1 MAPSAQTA
9 IGGVHK
15 TRPRAAPF
23 AGIPTMKSDTSL
35 FAAID
40 LGSNAFRLM
49 IGQPLKRSQ
58 QIIVQEVKTLRE
70 PVRLSE
76 GLQGGALDE
85 LALDRGWQALA
96 RFGKKLRGFES
107 GRVRAV
113 ATSAVREA
121 DNAQLFLASAER
133 HLGFRIDVISGHEEA
148 QLVYDGVAHTIP
160 DPACMRLVLD
170 IGGGSTELI
179 LGKGAHPLVTESIAI
194 GSGTFGASYFPGGLI
209 TAKALLEAERV
220 ATLEFEKVARR
231 YRAMGWHQVI
241 GSSGTA
247 RMLAKVLKAN
257 VLNDHGQTGITYG
270 GLLRLSLR
278 LLEVGHVKQLKL
290 AGLQTH
296 RMSILPGGLVVM
308 LAAFKVFGV
317 LHMTPSEPGLRLGV
331 LHGLM
336 SRH

>member
-1 MAPSAQTA
+1 
-9 IGGVHK
+9 
-15 TRPRAAPF
+15 
-23 AGIPTMKSDTSL
+23 MKGDASL

-40 LGSNAFRLM
+40 LGSIAFRM
-49 IGQPLKRSQ
+49 IIGQSVRRRQ
-58 QIIVQEVKTLRE
+58 GFMIQEVKTLRE
-70 PVRLSE
+70 PVRLTE
-76 GLQGGALDE
+76 GFEGGALDE

-96 RFGKKLRGFES
+96 RFGKKLRGFEA

-148 QLVYDGVAHTIP
+148 RLVYAGVAHTVP
-160 DPACMRLVLD
+160 GTENRRLVVD

-179 LGKGAHPLVTESIAI
+179 LGQGARPLMTESIAI
-194 GSGTFGASYFPGGLI
+194 GSGTFGARYFQGGCI
-209 TAKALLEAERV
+209 TAQALLEAERA
-220 ATLEFEKVARR
+220 ATVQFEKVARR
-231 YRAMGWHQVI
+231 YRALGWQQVI

-257 VLNDHGQTGITYG
+257 GLNDYDEVGITYS

-278 LLEVGHVKQLKL
+278 LLEVGHVKQLGL

-296 RMSILPGGLVVM
+296 RQSILPGGLVLM

-317 LHMTPSEPGLRLGV
+317 SHMTPSEPGLRFGV

-336 SRH
+336 SKH

>member
-1 MAPSAQTA
+1 
-9 IGGVHK
+9 
-15 TRPRAAPF
+15 
-23 AGIPTMKSDTSL
+23 MKGDASL

-40 LGSNAFRLM
+40 LGSNAFRMM
-49 IGQPLKRSQ
+49 IGQSVKRNQ
-58 QIIVQEVKTLRE
+58 QIVIQEVKTLRE
-70 PVRLSE
+70 PVRLAE
-76 GLQGGALDE
+76 GFRGGALDE

-96 RFGKKLRGFES
+96 RFGKKLRGFEA

-121 DNAQLFLASAER
+121 DNAQLFLSSAER

-148 QLVYDGVAHTIP
+148 QLVYAGVAHTIP
-160 DPACMRLVLD
+160 GTASKRLVVD

-179 LGKGAHPLVTESIAI
+179 LGQGVHPLLTESIAI
-194 GSGTFGASYFPGGLI
+194 GSGTFGARYFPGGGI
-209 TAKALLEAERV
+209 TAQALLEAERV
-220 ATLEFEKVARR
+220 ATLQFEKVARR
-231 YRAMGWHQVI
+231 YRALGWQQTI

-247 RMLAKVLKAN
+247 RVLAKVLKAN
-257 VLNDHGQTGITYG
+257 GLNDYGQSGITYG

-290 AGLQTH
+290 AGLPTH
-296 RMSILPGGLVVM
+296 RLSILPGGLVVM
-308 LAAFKVFGV
+308 LAAFKVFGI

-336 SRH
+336 SKH

>member
-1 MAPSAQTA
+1 MKDAP
-9 IGGVHK
+9 
-15 TRPRAAPF
+15 
-23 AGIPTMKSDTSL
+23 L

-49 IGQPLKRSQ
+49 IGQSVRRNQ
-58 QIIVQEVKTLRE
+58 QMVIQEVKTLRE
-70 PVRLSE
+70 PVRLAE

-96 RFGKKLRGFES
+96 RFGKKLRGFEA

-121 DNAQLFLASAER
+121 DNAPLFLASAER

-148 QLVYDGVAHTIP
+148 QLVYAGVAHTL
-160 DPACMRLVLD
+160 PAQTTRLVVD
-170 IGGGSTELI
+170 IGGGSTEMIIGRGDRL
-179 LGKGAHPLVTESIAI
+179 LVTESIAI
-194 GSGTFGASYFPGGLI
+194 GSGTFGAHYFHGGRI
-209 TAKALLEAERV
+209 VAEALLEAERA
-220 ATLEFEKVARR
+220 ATVQFERIARR
-231 YRAMGWHQVI
+231 YRAMGWQQTI

-257 VLNDHGQTGITYG
+257 GLNDDGQGGITYG

-278 LLEVGHVKQLKL
+278 LLEVNHVKHLKL
-290 AGLQTH
+290 AGLPIH
-296 RMSILPGGLVVM
+296 RLSILPGGLVVM
-308 LAAFKVFGV
+308 LAAFKVFGIT
-317 LHMTPSEPGLRLGV
+317 HMIASEPGLRFGV

-336 SRH
+336 SKH

>member
-1 MAPSAQTA
+1 
-9 IGGVHK
+9 
-15 TRPRAAPF
+15 
-23 AGIPTMKSDTSL
+23 MKGDASL

-40 LGSNAFRLM
+40 LGSNAFRMM
-49 IGQPLKRSQ
+49 IGQSVKRNQ
-58 QIIVQEVKTLRE
+58 KWMIQEVKTLRE

-85 LALDRGWQALA
+85 MALDRGWQALS
-96 RFGKKLRGFES
+96 RFGKKLRGFEA

-148 QLVYDGVAHTIP
+148 QLVYAGVTHSIP
-160 DPACMRLVLD
+160 SPQSMRLVVD

-179 LGKGAHPLVTESIAI
+179 LGQGAQPLLTESIAI
-194 GSGTFGASYFPGGLI
+194 GSGTFGARYFSGGCI
-209 TAKALLEAERV
+209 TAPALLEAERV
-220 ATLEFEKVARR
+220 ATQQFETVARR
-231 YRAMGWHQVI
+231 YRALGWQQAI

-257 VLNDHGQTGITYG
+257 GMNDDRESGITYS

-290 AGLQTH
+290 AGLQNH
-296 RMSILPGGLVVM
+296 RLSTLPGGLVVM
-308 LAAFKVFGV
+308 LAAFKVFGIS
-317 LHMTPSEPGLRLGV
+317 HMTPSEAGLRFGV
-331 LHGLM
+331 LHGLI

>member
-1 MAPSAQTA
+1 MKLPG
-9 IGGVHK
+9 I
-15 TRPRAAPF
+15 RP
-23 AGIPTMKSDTSL
+23 MKGDASL

-40 LGSNAFRLM
+40 LGSNAFRMM
-49 IGQPLKRSQ
+49 IGQSVKRNQ
-58 QIIVQEVKTLRE
+58 KWMIHEVKTLRE

-76 GLQGGALDE
+76 GFQGGALDE
-85 LALDRGWQALA
+85 MALDRGWQALS
-96 RFGKKLRGFES
+96 RFGKKLRGFEP

-148 QLVYDGVAHTIP
+148 HLVYAGVAHSIP
-160 DPACMRLVLD
+160 SPQSMRLVVD

-179 LGKGAHPLVTESIAI
+179 LGQGTQPLLTESIAI
-194 GSGTFGASYFPGGLI
+194 GSGTFGSRYFSGGCI
-209 TAKALLEAERV
+209 TAPALLEAERV
-220 ATLEFEKVARR
+220 ATLQFEKVARR
-231 YRAMGWHQVI
+231 YRALGWQQAI

-257 VLNDHGQTGITYG
+257 GMNDDGESGITYS

-290 AGLQTH
+290 AGLQNH
-296 RMSILPGGLVVM
+296 RLSTLPGGLVVM
-308 LAAFKVFGV
+308 LAAFKVFGISQ
-317 LHMTPSEPGLRLGV
+317 MTPSEGGLRFGV

-336 SRH
+336 ARH

>member
-1 MAPSAQTA
+1 MKDAP
-9 IGGVHK
+9 
-15 TRPRAAPF
+15 
-23 AGIPTMKSDTSL
+23 L

-49 IGQPLKRSQ
+49 IGQSVRRNQ
-58 QIIVQEVKTLRE
+58 QMVIQEVKTLRE
-70 PVRLSE
+70 PVRLAE

-96 RFGKKLRGFES
+96 RFGKKLRGFEAR
-107 GRVRAV
+107 RVRAV

-121 DNAQLFLASAER
+121 DNAPLFLASAER

-148 QLVYDGVAHTIP
+148 QLVYAGVAHTL
-160 DPACMRLVLD
+160 PAQNTRLVVD
-170 IGGGSTELI
+170 IGGGSTEMIIGRGDQL
-179 LGKGAHPLVTESIAI
+179 LVTESIAI
-194 GSGTFGASYFPGGLI
+194 GSGTFGAHYFHGGRI
-209 TAKALLEAERV
+209 VAQALLEAERA
-220 ATLEFEKVARR
+220 ATVQFERIARR
-231 YRAMGWHQVI
+231 YRAMGWQQAN

-257 VLNDHGQTGITYG
+257 GLNDDDQSGITYG

-278 LLEVGHVKQLKL
+278 LLEVKHVKHLKL
-290 AGLQTH
+290 AGLPTH
-296 RMSILPGGLVVM
+296 RLSILPGGLVLM
-308 LAAFKVFGV
+308 LAAFKVFGIT
-317 LHMTPSEPGLRLGV
+317 HMIASEPGLRFGV

>member
-1 MAPSAQTA
+1 
-9 IGGVHK
+9 
-15 TRPRAAPF
+15 
-23 AGIPTMKSDTSL
+23 MKGDASL

-40 LGSNAFRLM
+40 LGSNAFRM
-49 IGQPLKRSQ
+49 IIGQSVRRRQ
-58 QIIVQEVKTLRE
+58 GFMIQEVKTLRE
-70 PVRLSE
+70 PVRLTE
-76 GLQGGALDE
+76 GFEGGALDE

-96 RFGKKLRGFES
+96 RFGKKLRGFEA

-148 QLVYDGVAHTIP
+148 RLVYAGVAHTVP
-160 DPACMRLVLD
+160 GTENRRLVVD

-179 LGKGAHPLVTESIAI
+179 LGQGARPLMTESIAI
-194 GSGTFGASYFPGGLI
+194 GSGTFGARYFQGGCI
-209 TAKALLEAERV
+209 TAQALLEAERA
-220 ATLEFEKVARR
+220 ATVQFEKVARR
-231 YRAMGWHQVI
+231 YRALGWQQVI

-257 VLNDHGQTGITYG
+257 GLNDYDEVGITYS

-278 LLEVGHVKQLKL
+278 LLEVGHVKQLGL

-296 RMSILPGGLVVM
+296 RQSILPGGLVLM

-317 LHMTPSEPGLRLGV
+317 SHMTPSEPGLRFGV

-336 SRH
+336 SKH

>member
-1 MAPSAQTA
+1 
-9 IGGVHK
+9 
-15 TRPRAAPF
+15 
-23 AGIPTMKSDTSL
+23 MKGDASL

-49 IGQPLKRSQ
+49 IGQSVKRNQ
-58 QIIVQEVKTLRE
+58 QLVIQEVKTLRE
-70 PVRLSE
+70 PVRLAE
-76 GLQGGALDE
+76 GFEAGALDE
-85 LALDRGWQALA
+85 MALDRGWQALA
-96 RFGKKLRGFES
+96 RFGKKLRGFEP

-121 DNAQLFLASAER
+121 NNAQVFLASAER

-148 QLVYDGVAHTIP
+148 RLVYAGVAHTVP
-160 DPACMRLVLD
+160 CTERKRLVID

-179 LGKGAHPLVTESIAI
+179 LGQGAQPLLTESIAI
-194 GSGTFGASYFPGGLI
+194 GSGTFGTRYFHGGRI
-209 TAKALLEAERV
+209 TAAALLEAERV
-220 ATLEFEKVARR
+220 ATLQFERVARR
-231 YRAMGWHQVI
+231 YRTQGWQQVI

-257 VLNDHGQTGITYG
+257 GLNDEGESGITYS

-278 LLEVGHVKQLKL
+278 LLEVGHVQQLKL
-290 AGLQTH
+290 AGLQSH
-296 RMSILPGGLVVM
+296 RLSILPGGLVLM

-317 LHMTPSEPGLRLGV
+317 SHMTPSEPGLRFGV

>member
-1 MAPSAQTA
+1 
-9 IGGVHK
+9 
-15 TRPRAAPF
+15 
-23 AGIPTMKSDTSL
+23 MKGDASL

-40 LGSNAFRLM
+40 LGSNAFRM
-49 IGQPLKRSQ
+49 IIGQSVRRRQ
-58 QIIVQEVKTLRE
+58 GFMIQEVKTLRE
-70 PVRLSE
+70 PVRLAE
-76 GLQGGALDE
+76 GFEGGALDE

-96 RFGKKLRGFES
+96 RFGKKLRGFEA

-148 QLVYDGVAHTIP
+148 RLVYAGVAHTVP
-160 DPACMRLVLD
+160 GTENRRLVVD

-179 LGKGAHPLVTESIAI
+179 LGQGARPLMTESIAI
-194 GSGTFGASYFPGGLI
+194 GSGTFGARYFQGGCI
-209 TAKALLEAERV
+209 TAQALLEAERA
-220 ATLEFEKVARR
+220 ATVQFEKVARR
-231 YRAMGWHQVI
+231 YRALGWQQVI

-257 VLNDHGQTGITYG
+257 GLNDYDEVGITYS

-278 LLEVGHVKQLKL
+278 LLEVGHVKQLGL

-296 RMSILPGGLVVM
+296 RQSILPGGLVLM

-317 LHMTPSEPGLRLGV
+317 SHMTPSEPGLRFGV

-336 SRH
+336 SKH

>member
-1 MAPSAQTA
+1 
-9 IGGVHK
+9 
-15 TRPRAAPF
+15 
-23 AGIPTMKSDTSL
+23 MKGDASL

-40 LGSNAFRLM
+40 LGSNAFRMM
-49 IGQPLKRSQ
+49 IGQSVRRNQ
-58 QIIVQEVKTLRE
+58 GFMIQEVKTLRE
-70 PVRLSE
+70 PVRLAE
-76 GLQGGALDE
+76 GFQGGALDE

-96 RFGKKLRGFES
+96 RFGKKLRGFEA

-148 QLVYDGVAHTIP
+148 QLVYAGVAHTIP
-160 DPACMRLVLD
+160 STESLRLVVD

-179 LGKGAHPLVTESIAI
+179 LGQGDQSLLTESIAI
-194 GSGTFGASYFPGGLI
+194 GSGTFGARYFQGGCI
-209 TAKALLEAERV
+209 SAKALLEAERV
-220 ATLEFEKVARR
+220 ATLQFEKVTRR
-231 YRAMGWHQVI
+231 YRALGWQQTI

-257 VLNDHGQTGITYG
+257 GLNDDGQSGITYG

-290 AGLQTH
+290 AGLPPH
-296 RMSILPGGLVVM
+296 RLSILPGGLVLM
-308 LAAFKVFGV
+308 LAAFKVFGIS
-317 LHMTPSEPGLRLGV
+317 HMSPSEPGLRLGV

-336 SRH
+336 SKH

>member
-1 MAPSAQTA
+1 MKDAP
-9 IGGVHK
+9 
-15 TRPRAAPF
+15 
-23 AGIPTMKSDTSL
+23 L

-49 IGQPLKRSQ
+49 IGQSVRRNQ
-58 QIIVQEVKTLRE
+58 QMVIQEVKTLRE
-70 PVRLSE
+70 PVRLAE

-96 RFGKKLRGFES
+96 RFGKKLRGFEA

-121 DNAQLFLASAER
+121 DNAPLFLASAER

-148 QLVYDGVAHTIP
+148 QLVYAGVAHTL
-160 DPACMRLVLD
+160 PAQSTRLVVD
-170 IGGGSTELI
+170 IGGGSTEMIIGRGDQL
-179 LGKGAHPLVTESIAI
+179 LVTESIAI
-194 GSGTFGASYFPGGLI
+194 GSGTFGAHYFHGGRI
-209 TAKALLEAERV
+209 VAQALLEAERA
-220 ATLEFEKVARR
+220 ATVQFERIARR
-231 YRAMGWHQVI
+231 YRAMGWQQAI

-257 VLNDHGQTGITYG
+257 GLNEDGLSGITYG

-278 LLEVGHVKQLKL
+278 LLEVKHVKHLKL
-290 AGLQTH
+290 AGLPTH

-308 LAAFKVFGV
+308 LAAFKVFGIT
-317 LHMTPSEPGLRLGV
+317 HMIASEPGLRFGV

-336 SRH
+336 SKH